1 MSKRSFILMAGLSLS
16 LALAVP
22 WGYAQL
28 SSGAVLGTVTDATG
42 AVIPGVSIKVTN
54 TATGL
59 TRDAVT
65 NESGNYRPDLLPPG
79 DYQVEADLSG
89 FRHEIRK
96 GVGVGVDQRTRVDFK
111 LGVGE
116 VSEVVNVQGEAP
128 LVQTEDSNVS
138 QLVDQRKIVSLPL
151 NGR

>member
-1 MSKRSFILMAGLSLS
+1 MNEPKIRLAMSLVFTAICFTLFFTS
-16 LALAVP
+16 P
-22 WGYAQL
+22 GYSQL

-65 NESGNYRPDLLPPG
+65 NESGNYRLDLLPLG

-89 FRHEIRK
+89 FRHEVRK

-111 LGVGE
+111 LG
-116 VSEVVNVQGEAP
+116 
-128 LVQTEDSNVS
+128 
-138 QLVDQRKIVSLPL
+138 
-151 NGR
+151 